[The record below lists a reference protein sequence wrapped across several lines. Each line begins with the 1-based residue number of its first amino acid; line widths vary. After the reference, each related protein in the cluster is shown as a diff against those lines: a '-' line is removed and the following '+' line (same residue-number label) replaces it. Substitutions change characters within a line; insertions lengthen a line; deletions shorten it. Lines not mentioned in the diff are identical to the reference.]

1 MNEPEKAKREPPP
14 QETGPPQTSPP
25 QTSPPRVDA
34 QKPDFPA
41 AGPHARRELT
51 NKMATPGAGALPDPD
66 EEDDSQTSTG

>member
-14 QETGPPQTSPP
+14 QETD
-25 QTSPPRVDA
+25 PPRVDA
-34 QKPDFPA
+34 PKRDFPT

-66 EEDDSQTSTG
+66 EEGDSQTSTG

>member
-14 QETGPPQTSPP
+14 QETSAP

-66 EEDDSQTSTG
+66 EEGDSQTSTG

>member
-1 MNEPEKAKREPPP
+1 MNKPEKAKREPPP
-14 QETGPPQTSPP
+14 QETSPP

-41 AGPHARRELT
+41 AGPHVRRELT